1 MLGSFIIINAGCA
14 TRIFYITINQTT
26 SCVKTMIKSF
36 RHKGLRAY
44 FLTGNASGINS
55 KHKQKIKDQLE
66 FLHSADCVDD
76 MDIPGYDLHELKGS
90 RTQEWSI
97 KVSKNW
103 RIVFRFE
110 EGDAYIVNY
119 EDYH

>member
-1 MLGSFIIINAGCA
+1 
-14 TRIFYITINQTT
+14 
-26 SCVKTMIKSF
+26 MIKNF

-55 KHKQKIKDQLE
+55 QHKQRIKDQLE

-76 MDIPGYDLHELKGS
+76 MDLPGYDLHELKGS
-90 RTQEWSI
+90 RTQEWAI

-103 RIVFRFE
+103 RIVFKFE